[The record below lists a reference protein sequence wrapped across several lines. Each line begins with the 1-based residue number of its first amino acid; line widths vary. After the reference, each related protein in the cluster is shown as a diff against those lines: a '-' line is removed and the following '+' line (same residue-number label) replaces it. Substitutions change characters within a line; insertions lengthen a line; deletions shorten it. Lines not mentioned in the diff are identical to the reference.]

1 MSSTRSQ
8 RKEDKT
14 PKRHH
19 NIFDQTLLPEE
30 DFSGGKL
37 LRHRRTSKEDE
48 QKIIQTPKAP
58 VAIATPVAHTEV
70 IRRGPGRPPLNQ
82 RAVSQPIETPSTITP
97 QPSHINFSGR
107 EFRARDKNI
116 DYTIPSLK
124 SILPTPPRKRRS
136 PAPTPVVPKVRA
148 IAQIPTQ
155 SSNTSTPRPRPK
167 TVTNRNGEKSLL
179 VKIHVVPTKLATLI
193 RKAAP
198 SPRIRIIEGLSG
210 RKRKVR
216 EGEEEVAVEVRK
228 EPEKPFGGI
237 LSKEDADTSKTTPTE
252 VDRARFE
259 RAKEAAAVEIRLC
272 VNVANG

>member
-1 MSSTRSQ
+1 MDKSSTRSQ

-48 QKIIQTPKAP
+48 QRIIKTPKAP

-70 IRRGPGRPPLNQ
+70 KRRGPGRPRLNQ
-82 RAVSQPIETPSTITP
+82 RAVSQPINTPSTINP
-97 QPSHINFSGR
+97 QSSHINFSGR

-136 PAPTPVVPKVRA
+136 PAPTPVIPKIRA

-155 SSNTSTPRPRPK
+155 SPNTTPRPRPK
-167 TVTNRNGEKSLL
+167 TITNRNGEKSLL
-179 VKIHVVPTKLATLI
+179 LKIHVLPSKLAALI

-198 SPRIRIIEGLSG
+198 SPKIRIIEGLSG

-216 EGEEEVAVEVRK
+216 EEEEEVAVEVRK
-228 EPEKPFGGI
+228 EHEKPFGGI

-259 RAKEAAAVEIRLC
+259 RAKEAAAVELLPGEC
-272 VNVANG
+272 G